1 MGKKLD
7 LSKLTD
13 EEARHVWEVIQRDFD
28 LRRKE
33 EERLEGL
40 KGQVRKENSKREL
53 LSDSA
58 HLNETHCAHCLQPY
72 RLLGHSRRQCLDC
85 SLSTCGGC
93 GSAHPTGHGWLCDPC
108 HRARV
113 VKTSSLEWFY
123 EHTRARFKR
132 FGSAKVVRSLSG
144 RLQAAGPEQTPGES
158 SGDSEQTDE
167 DGELDVAALAQP
179 SGSNKKRL
187 LAFHHLDL
195 DHDSEELPQSSHHS
209 PNLSTTPGTTGSLQ
223 SLTDDPCVETASSQ
237 YTVVAEEEDPGPVE
251 PPPCPG
257 QRMVSPA
264 PARPQALTEFCLA
277 ADTCRTALEGAATPG
292 VIRGDQP
299 PAQSLDDVDT
309 SDEDSVGAHEMPCPH
324 GKRDSQAA
332 YESQPLIAGEPM
344 DADLEE
350 EVLRRKLEALTSHVS
365 DQSTSSEEEEGQ
377 AWASTVSDRS
387 TSIRGLPG
395 TPPKVCADA
404 GVMDRWETDLQGPQD
419 HVPPAKMTDKELS
432 ELEDRVA
439 VTASQVQQAES
450 EVSDIESRIA
460 ALRAAGL
467 TVRRPEKPR
476 RKSNI
481 PIFLPRLAGRAGQTP
496 KHPNP
501 ESPGEEVKVTEMPH
515 LLKRKFGQPP
525 RSLGSSAE
533 AFDRKSVYRGS
544 LTQRNPNGRKGTAAG
559 LVFAASYPWEEVG
572 CLGSKKGDS
581 PKTPRAPPPLTK
593 QRTPV

>member
-40 KGQVRKENSKREL
+40 KGQVKKENSKREL

-108 HRARV
+108 RRARV

-123 EHTRARFKR
+123 EHMRARFKR
-132 FGSAKVVRSLSG
+132 FGSAKVVRLLSG
-144 RLQAAGPEQTPGES
+144 RLQAADSPAQVPSSPDGRSGPEQTPGES

-167 DGELDVAALAQP
+167 DEDMDMVAQAQP

-187 LAFHHLDL
+187 LTFHDL
-195 DHDSEELPQSSHHS
+195 DHDSDELTQSTHHS
-209 PNLSTTPGTTGSLQ
+209 PNLSTAPATTGSLQ
-223 SLTDDPCVETASSQ
+223 SLTDDPGVETASSQ
-237 YTVVAEEEDPGPVE
+237 DTVVAEEEDLVPAE
-251 PPPCPG
+251 PLFHTG
-257 QRMVSPA
+257 HHMVSPA
-264 PARPQALTEFCLA
+264 PDRPQALTELCLA
-277 ADTCRTALEGAATPG
+277 GDACRTALEGAATPG
-292 VIRGDQP
+292 VVRGDQS
-299 PAQSLDDVDT
+299 PAQSLDAVDT
-309 SDEDSVGAHEMPCPH
+309 SDEDSIGAHEMPCPQ
-324 GKRDSQAA
+324 GKRGSQAA
-332 YESQPLIAGEPM
+332 SESQTLVASEPM
-344 DADLEE
+344 DADLVE

-377 AWASTVSDRS
+377 AWAAAGSDRS
-387 TSIRGLPG
+387 TSIRGLQG
-395 TPPKVCADA
+395 TTPKVYAAA
-404 GVMDRWETDLQGPQD
+404 GVTDRWETDPQGPQD

-481 PIFLPRLAGRAGQTP
+481 PIFLPRLAGRAGSSP

-501 ESPGEEVKVTEMPH
+501 EPPGEEVKVTEMPH
-515 LLKRKFGQPP
+515 LLERKFGQPP

-544 LTQRNPNGRKGTAAG
+544 LTQRNPNGRKGTAG
-559 LVFAASYPWEEVG
+559 LVFA
-572 CLGSKKGDS
+572 K
-581 PKTPRAPPPLTK
+581 
-593 QRTPV
+593 PVMTHQP